1 MAYVFILLSVITG
14 LIEGT
19 VIKKYNARH
28 EKGGFLFTSLISL
41 FSMSFFLVNGLLD
54 GGLHFSL
61 SLLPYG
67 LIAGFFYCSAS
78 FLTYVALSCG
88 AFAPSMLVL
97 SYSVVFSIFYG
108 LFWLNEPANVFSYIG
123 LAIVMVTLYLVR
135 GESDGG
141 QKKISL
147 KWLICIGYSLF
158 ASGMFSVVS
167 RIQQVSFEDQFRNE
181 YMIIALGFSFVVL
194 FIVGLCKDGRDL
206 SYILRHG
213 ALYTLGA
220 GVANGACN
228 ALGFV
233 IFSLMPVSLSSP
245 ITAAVKII
253 VSYFISRF
261 IFREKFLK
269 RQLIGILL
277 GVVAVV
283 FLNIKI

>member
-1 MAYVFILLSVITG
+1 MAYLLILLSVITG

-41 FSMSFFLVNGLLD
+41 FSMMFFVVNGLLD

-67 LIAGFFYCSAS
+67 LIAGFLYCTAS

-97 SYSVVFSIFYG
+97 SYSVVFSILYG
-108 LFWLNEPANVFSYIG
+108 LFWLDEPANVFTYIG
-123 LAIVMVTLYLVR
+123 LAIVMLTLYLVR
-135 GESDGG
+135 GKSDGE
-141 QKKISL
+141 QKKVSL
-147 KWLICIGYSLF
+147 KWLLCIGYSVF
-158 ASGMFSVVS
+158 ASGMFSVIS
-167 RIQQVSFEDQFRNE
+167 RIQQVSFDDQFRNE

-194 FIVGLCKDGRDL
+194 FVAGLCKDGKDL
-206 SYILRHG
+206 PYILRHG
-213 ALYTLGA
+213 ALYTVGA

-228 ALGFV
+228 ALGFL

-245 ITAAVKII
+245 ITAAVKIV
-253 VSYFISRF
+253 VSYLISRF
-261 IFREKFLK
+261 VFRETFLT

-277 GVVAVV
+277 GIVAVV
-283 FLNIKI
+283 FLNIQI